1 MIPTGRHLWTP
12 RLWIEVREAWRLV
25 WAVLAY
31 VHVSLTGDH
40 RWRTAYRI
48 GQDQNVLTYR
58 LVTCK
63 ICFP

>member
-31 VHVSLTGDH
+31 VHVSLTGDPIVGVQ
-40 RWRTAYRI
+40 RIVSGKTRT
-48 GQDQNVLTYR
+48 
-58 LVTCK
+58 C
-63 ICFP
+63 